1 MSDII
6 ELKNQIELMKQAL
19 RFYADKENWL
29 FYKNKDA
36 PAALDEGAQARFA
49 LEQLDKIDG
58 INEELSEDY
67 IKLVENEI
75 SKTNTPEGIKK
86 LINEIKKID
95 ENGD

>member
-1 MSDII
+1 
-6 ELKNQIELMKQAL
+6 
-19 RFYADKENWL
+19 
-29 FYKNKDA
+29 
-36 PAALDEGAQARFA
+36 
-49 LEQLDKIDG
+49 
-58 INEELSEDY
+58 LSEDY